1 MKKVVTFIILSA
13 LIFATMEVAL
23 KYAGSTVDPLQMTF
37 LRFLIGG
44 LILLPLGIAE
54 LRRNNT
60 KLDARLILRMF
71 ILGTICVP
79 VSMIMFQYGV
89 MHANAATASVIFCV
103 NPVFT
108 AFFAHFLNKND
119 KFTKMKAVSIAFA
132 VPGIVMMM
140 RPWDIQPGN
149 TILGALLM
157 IGAAATFSLY
167 SVIGT
172 RTLVKVGTFAQTA
185 LCFIF
190 GAAVLLVVM
199 LFMGRPVFSGLS
211 GNIPIVLYV
220 GIVVTG
226 LGYLLYFLSIK
237 YSNASTGSITFFL
250 KPAIAPFVAVL
261 ILHEKITWNM
271 YIGIVLILLASFIIL
286 VVPLVNEKKND
297 KIIAGGKTL

>member
-1 MKKVVTFIILSA
+1 MKKVVTLIILSA

-44 LILLPLGIAE
+44 VVLLPPGIAE
-54 LRRNNT
+54 IRRNNT
-60 KLDARLILRMF
+60 KFDARLLLRMV

-119 KFTKMKAVSIAFA
+119 RFTKLKALSLAFA
-132 VPGIVMMM
+132 IPGIVMMM
-140 RPWDIQPGN
+140 RPWDMQAGN
-149 TILGALLM
+149 TLHGALLM
-157 IGAAATFSLY
+157 VGAAATFSLY

-172 RTLVKVGTFAQTA
+172 RTLAKVGTFAQTS

-190 GAAVLLVVM
+190 GAAVLLIAM
-199 LFMGRPVFSGLS
+199 LFMKRPVISGLS
-211 GNIPIVLYV
+211 GNVPVILYA
-220 GIVVTG
+220 GIIVTG
-226 LGYLLYFLSIK
+226 LGYLLYFLAIK
-237 YSNASTGSITFFL
+237 YKNATTGSITFFL
-250 KPAIAPFVAVL
+250 KPAIAPFIAVI
-261 ILHEKITWNM
+261 ILHEKILWNM
-271 YIGIVLILLASFIIL
+271 YIGIALILLASFIIIR
-286 VVPLVNEKKND
+286 EKWN
-297 KIIAGGKTL
+297 APEGSQETEGVRS

>member
-1 MKKVVTFIILSA
+1 MKKVVTLIILSA

-44 LILLPLGIAE
+44 VFLLPFGIFE
-54 LRRNNT
+54 RRRSKT
-60 KLDARLILRMF
+60 KLDARLVLRMV
-71 ILGTICVP
+71 ILGIVCVP

-108 AFFAHFLNKND
+108 AIFAHFFNRND
-119 KFTKMKAVSIAFA
+119 KFTKMKALSLAFA
-132 VPGIVMMM
+132 IPGIIMMI
-140 RPWDIQPGN
+140 RPWDMQAGN
-149 TILGALLM
+149 TLLGALLM

-172 RTLVKVGTFAQTA
+172 RTLAKVGTFAQTS

-190 GAAVLLVVM
+190 GAAVLLIFM
-199 LFMGRPVFSGLS
+199 LFMGRPVISGLA
-211 GNIPIVLYV
+211 GNVPVILYA

-226 LGYLLYFLSIK
+226 LGYLLYFLAIK
-237 YSNASTGSITFFL
+237 YKNATTGSITFFL
-250 KPAIAPFVAVL
+250 KPAIAPFIAVI
-261 ILHEKITWNM
+261 ILDEKISWNM
-271 YIGIVLILLASFIIL
+271 YIGIVLILLASFIIIKEKWNAPVGDVEIKG
-286 VVPLVNEKKND
+286 VVS
-297 KIIAGGKTL
+297 